1 MAAPP
6 TRDGPRVNE
15 EIRIPQVRLI
25 DQDGEMQGVLTVRE
39 AMQRAFAVGLDL
51 VEISPNADP
60 PVCKIL
66 DFGKFKYEQ
75 QKKRNEAKKKQKV
88 IEIKE
93 IKVRPNIDENDYQV
107 KMRAM
112 KSFIEEGD
120 KVKVTLRFR
129 GREMAHQD
137 IGVRVLERIRAE
149 MDTDVQGGANAAD
162 GKPPDGDGAVAEV
175 AAGRR
180 VHPRRGSAIRSSH
193 WTPGHISAAHLA
205 NKSQRPPHWS
215 SQSDISSSG
224 DPRQKQSFQVRW
236 QRNSSWDHSACE
248 WFDTTPI
255 DGEITSAR

>member
-1 MAAPP
+1 MQAPP

-15 EIRIPQVRLI
+15 EIRVPQVRLI
-25 DQDGEMQGVLTVRE
+25 DQEGEMMGVMGARD
-39 AMQRAFAVGLDL
+39 AMLRAFAVGLDL

-66 DFGKFKYEQ
+66 DYGKFKYEQ
-75 QKKRNEAKKKQKV
+75 QKKKNEAKKKQKV

-137 IGVRVLERIRAE
+137 IGIRVLERIRAE
-149 MDTDVQGGANAAD
+149 MDISTKVEQM
-162 GKPPDGDGAVAEV
+162 
-175 AAGRR
+175 
-180 VHPRRGSAIRSSH
+180 PR
-193 WTPGHISAAHLA
+193 LE
-205 NKSQRPPHWS
+205 N
-215 SQSDISSSG
+215 
-224 DPRQKQSFQVRW
+224 RQMVMVLSPK
-236 QRNSSWDHSACE
+236 
-248 WFDTTPI
+248 
-255 DGEITSAR
+255 